1 MTQSFDVALSRS
13 DVWSTRQRL
22 TARIHVQHNKV
33 EAHFTCVVE
42 NDFSDS
48 DLVKQL
54 GGQKDKRDKNNEIYS
69 FSYDEIII
77 FLTTLTSHEVE
88 HQTQLWNSN

>member
-33 EAHFTCVVE
+33 KAHFTRVVE

-48 DLVKQL
+48 DLVKEL
-54 GGQKDKRDKNNEIYS
+54 GEQKDKEIRMMKYRVS
-69 FSYDEIII
+69 HMMKLSS
-77 FLTTLTSHEVE
+77 FLTTLTSH
-88 HQTQLWNSN
+88 Q